1 MAQFLKVHHGRSSR
15 ATAQEA
21 LYRATLA
28 PAKMLG
34 VDQKTGRLEVGRPMS
49 YIEVEC
55 DEVASLSVD
64 DAILKGV
71 LGTSWPQ
78 IEGFAQR
85 RECRAALDRLATLGL
100 DIGPDLECLSEE
112 VGRTKNQVEG
122 RVIRVTIAGKTVWE
136 RAQKRAP
143 L

>member
-1 MAQFLKVHHGRSSR
+1 
-15 ATAQEA
+15 
-21 LYRATLA
+21 
-28 PAKMLG
+28 
-34 VDQKTGRLEVGRPMS
+34 MS

-100 DIGPDLECLSEE
+100 DIGPDLDCLSEE
-112 VGRTKNQVEG
+112 VGRTKNQLEG